1 MQPAQQDH
9 AAQVE
14 LAQQDPQVLKV
25 FLVRQVIRVIRAMM
39 DKLEIPELQAQ
50 QDPKVILAPQ
60 VQPVQQDQ
68 QVLEPQVQQVQ
79 PVQQVIQGQLALV
92 QPVLPA

>member
-60 VQPVQQDQ
+60 VQPVRLDHAVQVEQAQQAPK
-68 QVLEPQVQQVQ
+68 VILELQAQQVQQVLR
-79 PVQQVIQGQLALV
+79 VQ
-92 QPVLPA
+92 